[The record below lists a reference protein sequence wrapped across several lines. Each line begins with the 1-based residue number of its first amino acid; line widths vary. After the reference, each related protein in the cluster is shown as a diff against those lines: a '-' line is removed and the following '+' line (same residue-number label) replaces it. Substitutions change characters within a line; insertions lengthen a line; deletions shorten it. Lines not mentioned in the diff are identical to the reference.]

1 MIVTMKDDVSK
12 YRKSSIIRVKLQLQK
27 DWRFKYQLKLG
38 VSIFH
43 QIKAETTSL
52 WRKRWKKY
60 KTNACEAKIWKVSD
74 LVKHF
79 LLHSIEFVDWTILNW
94 CSQITIRNS
103 VRMKRQGNTSLEWTF
118 PWLQQ
123 M

>member
-12 YRKSSIIRVKLQLQK
+12 YRKSSIIGVKLQLQK

-52 WRKRWKKY
+52 WRKR
-60 KTNACEAKIWKVSD
+60 
-74 LVKHF
+74 
-79 LLHSIEFVDWTILNW
+79 
-94 CSQITIRNS
+94 
-103 VRMKRQGNTSLEWTF
+103 
-118 PWLQQ
+118 
-123 M
+123 